1 MYTSAPTEQD
11 LEASGMTLED
21 LAGDAVEVGPENLQA
36 FTLFG
41 QMQTQWRC
49 GMGGATGLDYVALF
63 HKMDRM
69 RLGPDEYED
78 LEDDIRVMEH
88 EALRTM
94 SERETQ

>member
-1 MYTSAPTEQD
+1 MYTRTPTEQE
-11 LEASGMTLED
+11 LEASGLTVED
-21 LAGDAVEVGPENLQA
+21 LAGDPVEVWPENIQA

-69 RLGPDEYED
+69 RLDPGEYED
-78 LEDDIRVMEH
+78 LEEDIRSMEH
-88 EALRTM
+88 EALRAM
-94 SERETQ
+94 SERE